1 MSAILH
7 QKWISVLM
15 ECEPGFEDMVSGMVF
30 EAGFS
35 GLEEHT
41 VDGRIRFTAFFPSDS
56 TQSPLDAMI
65 TLLDNRHFGK
75 AHGPARILAVEN
87 VPFTD
92 WEARWREGLRAVES
106 GKMLVI
112 RPSWVDY
119 ENLES
124 RIEII
129 IDPKMAF
136 GTGGHATTHLCL
148 EALER
153 IEPAGK
159 TAIDAGCG
167 SGVLSIAAAKLGA
180 ARVFAFDNDPFS
192 VENANENILLNSV
205 EDHVQAV
212 LADLSGIHPEPADI
226 LLANLISGAFFSF
239 SDILNGFLKPGGI
252 AVFSG
257 ILEEEEK
264 AFIEHIRAHGFRTL
278 FVERRNEWIA
288 ACAVSITI
296 PEM

>member
-1 MSAILH
+1 
-7 QKWISVLM
+7 M

-35 GLEEHT
+35 GLEEQT
-41 VDGRIRFTAFFPSDS
+41 IDGRTRYTAFFSSESTPDS
-56 TQSPLDAMI
+56 LDALI
-65 TLLDNRHFGK
+65 TLLNTRHVGIG
-75 AHGPARILAVEN
+75 HGPARILAVEN
-87 VPFTD
+87 VSFTD
-92 WEARWREGLRAVES
+92 WEAQWREGLGAIES
-106 GKMLVI
+106 GKMLVV

-119 ENLES
+119 ENLEN

-136 GTGGHATTHLCL
+136 GSGGHATTHLCL

-153 IEPAGK
+153 IKPAGK

-192 VENANENILLNSV
+192 VENANENIFLNGV
-205 EDHVQAV
+205 KDHVEIV

-226 LLANLISGAFFSF
+226 LLANLISGAFFAF
-239 SDILNGFLKPGGI
+239 TDILNGFLKPGGL

-257 ILEEEEK
+257 ILEEEEE
-264 AFIEHIRAHGFRTL
+264 AFIEHIHAHGFRTL
-278 FVERRNEWIA
+278 SVERRNEWIA

-296 PEM
+296 PEW